1 MGDYNNMKRNEIIEL
16 NGVEYTLELN
26 RESFLQVDKLCNIE
40 KSMNFIKK
48 DLYDYLDDEELT
60 DDFNLDKL
68 NIDEDKLEEEAE
80 AKEKK
85 IKDIMERAFLIWL
98 NPNHHLNI
106 SQVRE
111 ILKPYFEDD
120 EKFSWLGEQYG
131 KYLQECVEIRE
142 EYNKERK
149 NLKAQT
155 NKNK

>member
-1 MGDYNNMKRNEIIEL
+1 MKRNEIIEL

-40 KSMNFIKK
+40 KSMNFLKK
-48 DLYDYLDDEELT
+48 DLYDYLDEEELT
-60 DDFNLDKL
+60 DNFDLSKLD
-68 NIDEDKLEEEAE
+68 IDEDNLEKVAEE
-80 AKEKK
+80 KEKK
-85 IKDIMERAFLIWL
+85 LKDIIERAFLIWL

-120 EKFSWLGEQYG
+120 EKYEWLGEKYG

-142 EYNKERK
+142 QYNTERK
-149 NLKAQT
+149 NLKAQA
-155 NKNK
+155 NKKN

>member
-1 MGDYNNMKRNEIIEL
+1 MKRNEIIEL

-26 RESFLQVDKLCNIE
+26 RESFIQIDKLCNID
-40 KSMNFIKK
+40 KSMKMITKG
-48 DLYDYLDDEELT
+48 LYDYLDDEELT
-60 DDFNLDKL
+60 DDFDLSKL
-68 NIDEDKLEEEAE
+68 NVDEDKIQEEVE

-111 ILKPYFEDD
+111 ILKPYFDD
-120 EKFSWLGEQYG
+120 EEKFGWLGEKYG

-142 EYNKERK
+142 EYNQERK
-149 NLKAQT
+149 NLKAQA

>member
-1 MGDYNNMKRNEIIEL
+1 MKRNEIIEL

-48 DLYDYLDDEELT
+48 DIYEYLDDEELT
-60 DDFNLDKL
+60 DDFDLNKL
-68 NIDEDKLEEEAE
+68 NIDEDKIDEEAQ

-106 SQVRE
+106 TQVRE
-111 ILKPYFEDD
+111 ILSPYYEDD
-120 EKFSWLGEQYG
+120 DKFSWLGEQYG
-131 KYLQECVEIRE
+131 KFLQECVEIRD

-149 NLKAQT
+149 NLKAQA